1 MDFLCKRW
9 QLADHAASAQ
19 GEFSIVVELFQD
31 AQEIVLWNRSMQ
43 FKRRFLYG
51 TCVYIKTGH
60 LINSTYRVWL
70 RWVCGNWEQWKH
82 ILSSWVHNNN
92 FSDLW
97 RLCFICCKLRSTDPR
112 LLWYQRRQN
121 RLAESGEGSN
131 APKTIPITR
140 PEVLR
145 ALALLPKREA
155 EGFARSGWKK
165 FMVTERRVDRSSL
178 QTRLAHLYGSVKI
191 CRCHWSG

>member
-1 MDFLCKRW
+1 MQHRHRENFPSSSSCFRMHRKLSCGIVRCNSKDDFYT
-9 QLADHAASAQ
+9 AHV
-19 GEFSIVVELFQD
+19 F
-31 AQEIVLWNRSMQ
+31 
-43 FKRRFLYG
+43 
-51 TCVYIKTGH
+51 IKKLNI

-82 ILSSWVHNNN
+82 ILSICWVHNNNN

-97 RLCFICCKLRSTDPR
+97 RLCLICCKLRSTDPR

-131 APKTIPITR
+131 APKTIPIR

-155 EGFARSGWKK
+155 EGLARSRWKK

-178 QTRLAHLYGSVKI
+178 QTRLAHLYCSVKI

>member
-51 TCVYIKTGH
+51 TCVYIRTEHFNKQYVQSVTEMG
-60 LINSTYRVWL
+60 LWKL
-70 RWVCGNWEQWKH
+70 RTMKH
-82 ILSSWVHNNN
+82 MLSICWVHNNN

-97 RLCFICCKLRSTDPR
+97 RLCLICCKLRSTDPR

-131 APKTIPITR
+131 APKTIPIIR

-155 EGFARSGWKK
+155 EGLARSRWKK
-165 FMVTERRVDRSSL
+165 FMVTERPAR
-178 QTRLAHLYGSVKI
+178 GS
-191 CRCHWSG
+191 